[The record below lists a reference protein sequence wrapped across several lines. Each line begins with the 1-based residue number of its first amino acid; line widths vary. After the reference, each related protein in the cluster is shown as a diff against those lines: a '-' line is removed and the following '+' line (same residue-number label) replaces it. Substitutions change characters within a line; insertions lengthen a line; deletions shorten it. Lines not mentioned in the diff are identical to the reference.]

1 MSAEEEK
8 MINELIEKFKYM
20 PYEEQQKELKNL
32 YIVSRIIYPDI
43 SNKYSN
49 AVYRLREIQKQFK
62 NVDYLGGKE

>member
-32 YIVSRIIYPDI
+32 YIVSRIIYPNIGDR
-43 SNKYSN
+43 YTN

-62 NVDYLGGKE
+62 NVDYLGGEE